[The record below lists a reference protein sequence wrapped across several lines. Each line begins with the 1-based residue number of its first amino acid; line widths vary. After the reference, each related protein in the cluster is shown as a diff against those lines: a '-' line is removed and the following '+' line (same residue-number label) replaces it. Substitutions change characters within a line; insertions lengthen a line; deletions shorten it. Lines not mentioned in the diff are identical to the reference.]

1 MLSEKTKNKFLELF
15 KLQISVSKI
24 ITVFIDLFWTKVS
37 LLSPMISFPFSGYV
51 QLFSRFLCVTL
62 YYVFFSL
69 SEWIN
74 FR

>member
-1 MLSEKTKNKFLELF
+1 MISEKTKNKFLELF

-24 ITVFIDLFWTKVS
+24 ITVFIDLFWKKVS
-37 LLSPMISFPFSGYV
+37 LLSPMISFSFSGYV